1 MNDPL
6 DLIIEDSLQ
15 IINNV
20 DLSKLA
26 GQSILLTGASGL
38 LGVYFTSTVIQ
49 YNKNNKTPIRL
60 FAVINNELSGEFV
73 ALFENKNVVLLK
85 GDLTNIEFVESLP
98 TVDNIIHAAGYGQ
111 PRRFMEDPIKT
122 LKMSTTVTLLL
133 FEKLKS
139 NGKFLFISTSE
150 VYSGL
155 GSINYKESEIGRTNT
170 THYRSCYIEGKRCGE
185 AICYAY
191 RTIGFDT
198 KSARLSLAYGPG
210 TRKNDK
216 RVINNF
222 IEKAI
227 IGKITLLDQG
237 LAERTYCYIQDAIEM
252 MWNVFLFGKNP
263 IYNIG
268 GKSKTTII
276 GLANKIAKLMNVSV
290 QIPNG
295 EENYQKGAP
304 KNVSLDL
311 SLIEDEFNKVD
322 LVSFDD
328 GLKRTIEWQKYI
340 YKKR

>member
-6 DLIIEDSLQ
+6 DLIVEDSLQ
-15 IINNV
+15 IINSV

-49 YNKNNKTPIRL
+49 HNNNSKTPIKL
-60 FAVINNELSGEFV
+60 FAVINSEISSEFV
-73 ALFENKNVVLLK
+73 GLFKNENVTLIK
-85 GDLTNIEFVESLP
+85 GDLTNINFVESLP

-133 FEKLKS
+133 FERLKS
-139 NGKFLFISTSE
+139 DGKFLFLSTSE

-155 GSINYKESEIGRTNT
+155 DSINYKESEIGRTNT
-170 THYRSCYIEGKRCGE
+170 THYRSCYIEGKRSGE

-191 RTIGFDT
+191 RTMGYDT

-227 IGKITLLDQG
+227 MGKITMLDQG
-237 LAERTYCYIQDAIEM
+237 LAERTYCYIQDAVEM
-252 MWNVFLFGKNP
+252 MWNIFLFGENP

-268 GKSKTTII
+268 GKSDTTII
-276 GLANKIAKLMNVSV
+276 ELANKIAKITNVSV
-290 QIPNG
+290 
-295 EENYQKGAP
+295 EVLTDEDDYQKGAP
-304 KNVSLDL
+304 KNVSLDI
-311 SLIEDEFNKVD
+311 SLFDDEFNKKDFVTLD
-322 LVSFDD
+322 K

-340 YKKR
+340 YK